1 MLITPK
7 DNRQVYLRKLQSKD
21 FDKLFIYLQHLSE
34 YTKKRFGPHL
44 FDRRS
49 IIDVYSNTNF
59 YSGYIAIDIESA
71 DIIAYAI
78 IKMGYLEHDALRL
91 QSYGVMLSSKTD
103 CTFAPSVADAWQGY
117 GVGNSLF
124 QFILSDLKA
133 TDVKRIILWGGVQI
147 GNEKAVNYYKRNGFK
162 TLGQF
167 YYNGENYD
175 MVLDVSSLVI

>member
-7 DNRQVYLRKLQSKD
+7 DNRQVYLRKLKSKD

-34 YTKKRFGPHL
+34 DTKKRFGPHL

-49 IIDVYSNTNF
+49 IIDVYSNTDF

-78 IKMGYLEHDALRL
+78 IKIGYLEHDASRL
-91 QSYGVMLSSKTD
+91 QSYGVMLSNTSD
-103 CTFAPSVADAWQGY
+103 CTFAPSVADEWQSC

-124 QFILSDLKA
+124 QFILSELKA
-133 TDVKRIILWGGVQI
+133 TKVKRIFLWGGVQAS
-147 GNEKAVNYYKRNGFK
+147 NKKAVNFYKRNAFVI
-162 TLGQF
+162 LGQF
-167 YYNGENYD
+167 YHLGDNYD
-175 MVLDVSSLVI
+175 MLLDIL